1 MTYKLPCYVLDLLI
15 FVVVCFTLLK
25 KPFISLSFLVPI
37 CTMCTYLT
45 RLFFLIKYNARNG
58 SDVHILLLLVL
69 RQTAIR
75 AYSDLGDY
83 DVLGI
88 CAS

>member
-1 MTYKLPCYVLDLLI
+1 
-15 FVVVCFTLLK
+15 
-25 KPFISLSFLVPI
+25 
-37 CTMCTYLT
+37 MCTYLT
-45 RLFFLIKYNARNG
+45 RLFFLINYNARNG